1 MLVKIFL
8 ILSILVMLVMLINVI
23 YNLITT
29 IKNDRDLEKYK
40 KKQWETLNKIIERE
54 EIK

>member
-1 MLVKIFL
+1 MLENIFF
-8 ILSILVMLVMLINVI
+8 ILGILVMLVLLINVI
-23 YNLITT
+23 LTLVMD
-29 IKNDRDLEKYK
+29 IKNQNDLEKYK